1 MKLQGLLNHIMF
13 ILFGLLHVLH
23 SSSSMPLKF
32 KSMMDIEAGN
42 VPQHS
47 KPNYLADFSSRQQY
61 TKKESYSFQSA
72 YSILNQKKLLL
83 TSVEPQLQVMKELQ
97 AMTCI
102 LCKGIV
108 YLVQTQ
114 AAKGSTKEEI
124 AKIITKVCIFFRIED
139 ERVCIGIVSVFQVN
153 IHIDRT
159 AREHLVIELFK

>member
-1 MKLQGLLNHIMF
+1 
-13 ILFGLLHVLH
+13 
-23 SSSSMPLKF
+23 
-32 KSMMDIEAGN
+32 MMDIEAGN

-124 AKIITKVCIFFRIED
+124 AKIITKVCILFRIED

-153 IHIDRT
+153 MHMYRT